1 MTSLLLE
8 MRYALREQSVRAA
21 LLFVFCIAGYA
32 LLTGAM
38 EISQQQL
45 EIQSLKQEAY
55 ADQRVTLA
63 EQADAGGAAYYVQH
77 LTYDPPSRLAFA
89 ALGTRPDLPWKH
101 RIRMLALEGQIYEA
115 DTGNPELSR
124 LGRLDFAF
132 VIAFLL
138 PLVTILLLYDLEGR
152 ERREGRYE
160 WLNTTSVNGRNALHI
175 RAGARTLLLF
185 AAVAVPFAVMT
196 LISGTA
202 ISNSLGVLLVIGL
215 QLLFWFSICRLITMR
230 FAQAPTAVTVL
241 LAIWLLVSSAV
252 PAAGRIAV
260 ESAVKIPAGGEILL
274 AQREKINGA
283 WDLPKAATM
292 TPFVASYPEWQA
304 FAEVTQ
310 PFEWKWYYAFHQMG
324 DESVAADSRALVEGI
339 ARRDAL
345 MGWVALLSPPLAAE
359 RWLTRLAETDR
370 RSHQRYIQCVR
381 GFHAELRDFH
391 YPMLFGAQAYS
402 QDSMTTLPQYTP
414 CG

>member
-1 MTSLLLE
+1 MKT
-8 MRYALREQSVRAA
+8 
-21 LLFVFCIAGYA
+21 
-32 LLTGAM
+32 
-38 EISQQQL
+38 
-45 EIQSLKQEAY
+45 
-55 ADQRVTLA
+55 
-63 EQADAGGAAYYVQH
+63 
-77 LTYDPPSRLAFA
+77 
-89 ALGTRPDLPWKH
+89 
-101 RIRMLALEGQIYEA
+101 

-202 ISNSLGVLLVIGL
+202 ISNSLGAPGDRLAAPVLVQHLSPHHDAIRPSTNGSNGTVSHLVIGE
-215 QLLFWFSICRLITMR
+215 QC
-230 FAQAPTAVTVL
+230 
-241 LAIWLLVSSAV
+241 SAC
-252 PAAGRIAV
+252 GGQNCSGIRGQNTR
-260 ESAVKIPAGGEILL
+260 GGEILL